1 MAIPI
6 KAQPEENQYLGNSSY
21 ANMEV
26 HDIWNE
32 KSQCQIPEIRKAG
45 HVVVFDPDTPEQTHK
60 EGYDNCAYC
69 IDDSE
74 NR

>member
-6 KAQPEENQYLGNSSY
+6 KDQPVENRYLGNSSWTK
-21 ANMEV
+21 MEV

-32 KSQCQIPEIRKAG
+32 KSQCQITEIRKAG
-45 HVVVFDPDTPEQTHK
+45 HAVVFDPDTLAQAHK

-69 IDDSE
+69 IGDSK
-74 NR
+74 R